1 MYFVQV
7 VEGKMTNIAMSNA
20 AALAK
25 STAQGKTG
33 ILAFLEQPV
42 YARTV
47 VKDWLLALAVAVLTV
62 FVLFILKRFIRA
74 RVARFAKRT
83 KTRIDDHI
91 AGMLDRTKSF
101 FLLGVG
107 IYAGSRLL
115 PLPPGPEMVIK
126 KALVIVFL
134 MQTLVWVNRLITL
147 VLAKYKERKLQEDN
161 ASAKASISAIS
172 FISKLILWVIFLMLL
187 LDNLGFNIK
196 TLVAGIGISG
206 IAVALAMQNILGDI
220 FASFLIVLDKPF
232 VLGDFIII
240 DSYMGTV
247 EYIGLKT
254 TRIRSLSGE
263 QLVFA
268 NSDLI
273 KSRIKNYKRMEQRRI
288 VFGFG
293 VTYQTGYEQLKA
305 IPEIVK
311 EIIEKDPRT
320 KFDRAHFQKYGDS
333 SLDFE
338 VVYYVTEP
346 DYTVYMDIQQE
357 INLEL
362 FRKFEELKIE
372 FAYPT
377 RTILM
382 EKGGS

>member
-1 MYFVQV
+1 MAAAV
-7 VEGKMTNIAMSNA
+7 TNA
-20 AALAK
+20 APK
-25 STAQGKTG
+25 SAG
-33 ILAFLEQPV
+33 ILGFLEQPV
-42 YARTV
+42 YAQTV
-47 VKDWLLALAVAVLTV
+47 VKDWLLALGVAVLTV
-62 FVLFILKRFIRA
+62 FILFILKRFVRA
-74 RVARFAKRT
+74 RVAKFATRT

-101 FLLGVG
+101 FLFGVG
-107 IYAGSRLL
+107 VYAGSRLL
-115 PLPPGPEMVIK
+115 PLPPGPEHVIK
-126 KALVIVFL
+126 KALVVVFL

-147 VLAKYKERKLQEDN
+147 VLEKYKERKLQEDN

-293 VTYQTGYEQLKA
+293 VTYQTSYDQLKQIPA
-305 IPEIVK
+305 IVR

-320 KFDRAHFQKYGDS
+320 KFDRAHFHKYGDS

-346 DYTVYMDIQQE
+346 DYAVYMDIQQE

-362 FRKFEELKIE
+362 FKRFEEMGVG

-382 EKGGS
+382 EKGGV